1 MRWQRDEYEVDTDR
15 ARLDLK
21 LVHGWLSGTY
31 WASDR
36 TYEQVV
42 ESWSNSYR
50 VFGLY
55 DTAHDGCLA
64 GFARV
69 TGDGVVF
76 GYVAD
81 VFVVPE
87 HRGRGLGK
95 FVMACLLDEPDCA
108 KTKNLFLGTRDAHG
122 LYAQYGWAPL
132 ERPDRWLMR
141 VAAKQP
147 RNDAEPDQARR

>member
-1 MRWQRDEYEVDTDR
+1 MRWQRDGYEVDTEPD
-15 ARLDLK
+15 RLDLK
-21 LVHGWLSGTY
+21 QVHGWLSGTY

-36 TYEQVV
+36 TYAEVA
-42 ESWSNSYR
+42 ESWGNSYR

-55 DTAHDGCLA
+55 EQAGEGAMA

-81 VFVVPE
+81 VFVVPA
-87 HRGRGLGK
+87 HRGKGLGK
-95 FVMACLLDEPDCA
+95 FLMECLLDEPGCA

-122 LYAQYGWAPL
+122 LYTQYGWAPL
-132 ERPDRWLMR
+132 EAPDRWLMR
-141 VAAKQP
+141 VISNQRAQ
-147 RNDAEPDQARR
+147 E